1 VQDTIAA
8 IATAPGVG
16 AIAVIRLSGTD
27 AIRICNQ
34 TFKGKNLEQ
43 QASHTMHLGKIL
55 SEEQDI
61 IDEVLVSL
69 FVGPHSYTGENTVEV
84 SCHGSMYIQQRL
96 LERFI
101 RAGARLAKP
110 GEFTMRAFLNGKLD
124 LSQAEAVGDLIAAES
139 ESAHQMAMQQMRGG
153 ISKEIGILRER
164 LIEFAALIELELDFG
179 EEDVEFANRNDLKD
193 LVKHINA
200 RIESLLQSFMM
211 GNVLKNGVA
220 TAIVGRPNAGKSS
233 WINALSN
240 DEVSIVS
247 EIAGTTRDKVENTL
261 NIEGVHFRL
270 IDTAGIR
277 ESDDQIEQIGVSR
290 AREQIAKAQAI
301 IYVFDITA
309 LSFTELEKDIEEISN
324 SNPNA
329 PILIIANKSDLI
341 LEGWQSIGGTYQVYS
356 NLHFLS
362 AKRPDDVQFVKKQL
376 LDLLKLLKPGT
387 SNVTVSNVRHYEAL
401 LKANTS
407 LLQVLQG
414 LDTGTS
420 GDLLAMDIKYGL
432 NALGEI
438 TGQVDV
444 EDLLEYIFGKFCIGK

>member
-1 VQDTIAA
+1 MQDTIAA

-324 SNPNA
+324 SNPSA

-341 LEGWQSIGGTYQVYS
+341 LEGWQSIGGIYQVYS

-414 LDTGTS
+414 LDIGTS
-420 GDLLAMDIKYGL
+420 GDLLAMDIRYGL

-438 TGQVDV
+438 TGHVDV
-444 EDLLEYIFGKFCIGK
+444 DDLLEYIFSKFCIGK